1 MFLLLIAFVAII
13 TASLPLIVPRVASKL
28 GFVLH
33 SAPAWLPILA
43 ALVYASAP
51 FLPHLHFTTETD
63 TFQEHFVGGGVYTT
77 LLYIYFT
84 RLAGWRPRWWV
95 VLLTLYAWTSAL
107 GVFNELVEITLV
119 KLNITGINIS
129 DTSWD
134 LVANTTG
141 MLTTFIIW
149 RFIVWFNN
157 RR

>member
-1 MFLLLIAFVAII
+1 
-13 TASLPLIVPRVASKL
+13 
-28 GFVLH
+28 
-33 SAPAWLPILA
+33 
-43 ALVYASAP
+43 
-51 FLPHLHFTTETD
+51 
-63 TFQEHFVGGGVYTT
+63 
-77 LLYIYFT
+77 LYIYFT

-107 GVFNELVEITLV
+107 GVFNELVEFTLV